1 MAVWSPGS
9 YLIREFQKNIDFV
22 ESRNKNQESKRLDKI
37 DKNTWNV
44 NLHNENEIT
53 IHYKT
58 YCFEESVRTNFV
70 DEAHALINGAPTFLF
85 VDGFENNAVDVE
97 IIPFQNWKN
106 ISTSLQQKENNK
118 WLRTAANI
126 NELIDSPIEIG
137 NHFSYFFEAA
147 NVSHELA
154 IYGESNCN
162 IEKLIADL
170 KAII

>member
-1 MAVWSPGS
+1 MNIKYSISFPEPHTHYAEVEMHISDIEVKELNLKMAVWSPGS

-22 ESRNKNQESKRLDKI
+22 ESRAKNQESKRLDKI
-37 DKNTWNV
+37 TWNV

-106 ISTSLQQKENNK
+106 ISTSLQQKENN
-118 WLRTAANI
+118 
-126 NELIDSPIEIG
+126 
-137 NHFSYFFEAA
+137 
-147 NVSHELA
+147 
-154 IYGESNCN
+154 
-162 IEKLIADL
+162 
-170 KAII
+170 